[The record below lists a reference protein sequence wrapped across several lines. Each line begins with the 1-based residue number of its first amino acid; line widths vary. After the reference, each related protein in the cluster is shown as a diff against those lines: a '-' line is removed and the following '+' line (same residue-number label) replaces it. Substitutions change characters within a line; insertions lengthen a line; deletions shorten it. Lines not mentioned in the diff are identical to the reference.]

1 MAMFFIK
8 ASGWLKILA
17 GIIGFAGA
25 AAWILSAYAE
35 GQDLANLW
43 NGRAAII
50 TAVAVFLQ
58 AASSLIDAKYPP
70 LASYG

>member
-1 MAMFFIK
+1 MAMFFIR

-25 AAWILSAYAE
+25 AAWIFSAHAE
-35 GQDLANLW
+35 SQDLANLW
-43 NGRAAII
+43 NGRAAIV
-50 TAVAVFLQ
+50 TGVALFLQ

-70 LASYG
+70 LASFG